1 MFDICEIMGLCV
13 TTRVSFKRPT
23 VIGKKLFDFDLAICS
38 GKKFRSLNYEYYVT
52 LPMILT
58 AFRFR

>member
-13 TTRVSFKRPT
+13 TMRVSLRPT
-23 VIGKKLFDFDLAICS
+23 VIGKKLFDFYLAICS

-52 LPMILT
+52 LPMILI
-58 AFRFR
+58 AFRFL